1 MNKLI
6 TTSLL
11 ALSVVFFVSC
21 NKGNASS
28 KVKKKNVDTA
38 KKRDIEISKGAAE
51 IQFNITE
58 YDFGTV
64 NEGEIVEAKFMV
76 TNSGK
81 TDLVI
86 SNVQPSCGCTV
97 PVWPRTP
104 IKPGDSAEVLANFNT
119 AGKPNRQA
127 KTLTLFTNTARGREI
142 LKLKG
147 SVTPKASSTAKK

>member
-1 MNKLI
+1 
-6 TTSLL
+6 
-11 ALSVVFFVSC
+11 
-21 NKGNASS
+21 
-28 KVKKKNVDTA
+28 
-38 KKRDIEISKGAAE
+38 
-51 IQFNITE
+51 
-58 YDFGTV
+58 
-64 NEGEIVEAKFMV
+64 MV

-147 SVTPKASSTAKK
+147 SVTPKTSSTAKK

>member
-1 MNKLI
+1 VPAMIAAGAKAVVVGNAKRRTVAVENI
-6 TTSLL
+6 VTGPGQTSL
-11 ALSVVFFVSC
+11 A
-21 NKGNASS
+21 
-28 KVKKKNVDTA
+28 
-38 KKRDIEISKGAAE
+38 
-51 IQFNITE
+51 
-58 YDFGTV
+58 
-64 NEGEIVEAKFMV
+64 EGEIVEAKFTV

-104 IKPGDSAEVLANFNT
+104 IKPGDSADVLANFNT

-127 KTLTLFTNTARGREI
+127 KTLTLYTNTARGREI